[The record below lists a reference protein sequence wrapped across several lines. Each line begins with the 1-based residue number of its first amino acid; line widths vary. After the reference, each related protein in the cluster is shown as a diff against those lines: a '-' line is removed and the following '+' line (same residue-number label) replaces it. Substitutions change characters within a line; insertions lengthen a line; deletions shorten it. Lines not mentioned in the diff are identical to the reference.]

1 MGARG
6 AARRAAARRAP
17 RDRAGRGGDPAAL
30 VQEPGLRHREPVA
43 SGGRLHRGPPQRQAH
58 AGASRLE
65 LTAHASAG
73 LSSVTCHGYIPY
85 KKDYTQSR
93 TQTIQLQPWSAKV
106 GLTRMTTKSVE
117 PFLFP
122 TSYKPIK
129 ASLANPEIYIFI
141 RKIS

>member
-65 LTAHASAG
+65 LTAHANAG
-73 LSSVTCHGYIPY
+73 LRRSALPVMDIYRIKELYAESQTNNTITTMVSKGWVN
-85 KKDYTQSR
+85 KDDNQ
-93 TQTIQLQPWSAKV
+93 
-106 GLTRMTTKSVE
+106 
-117 PFLFP
+117 
-122 TSYKPIK
+122 
-129 ASLANPEIYIFI
+129 I
-141 RKIS
+141 R